1 MVFGGGGGL
10 LPGDAFHAVAVPAE
24 ISGRCLLKAVKA
36 FHAGRRQP
44 GWKKAAVSG
53 SRIHAADWGI
63 TPSNWL

>member
-1 MVFGGGGGL
+1 LVFGEGGGL
-10 LPGDAFHAVAVPAE
+10 LPGDVFHAVAVPAE

-36 FHAGRRQP
+36 FHA
-44 GWKKAAVSG
+44 VSG